1 MDTSITAQ
9 NGKAIRMYIK
19 HTISGY
25 DRSGEQIA
33 RRQLFLILL
42 QRDDLKDNAIRAI
55 VRKVAMRQ
63 FGQFMMGF
71 ARVKGERITL
81 SGSYGSDG
89 LPKTVSDKVF
99 NEGFP
104 LPDDL
109 RERWN
114 KGGGWNG
121 AGSEANAMREWALAN
136 LDKLYRVR
144 K

>member
-1 MDTSITAQ
+1 
-9 NGKAIRMYIK
+9 
-19 HTISGY
+19 
-25 DRSGEQIA
+25 
-33 RRQLFLILL
+33 
-42 QRDDLKDNAIRAI
+42 
-55 VRKVAMRQ
+55 
-63 FGQFMMGF
+63 MMGF

-99 NEGFP
+99 NEGIP

-121 AGSEANAMREWALAN
+121 AGNEANAMREWALAN

>member
-1 MDTSITAQ
+1 
-9 NGKAIRMYIK
+9 MYIK

-25 DRSGEQIA
+25 DRSGQIA

-42 QRDDLKDNAIRAI
+42 QRDDLKDNTIRAI
-55 VRKVAMRQ
+55 VRKVAMHQ
-63 FGQFMMGF
+63 CGHFMMGF

-99 NEGFP
+99 NEGIP

-114 KGGGWNG
+114 KGGDGMVQEVKLTRCVNG
-121 AGSEANAMREWALAN
+121 LWLIWTSFTR
-136 LDKLYRVR
+136 
-144 K
+144 